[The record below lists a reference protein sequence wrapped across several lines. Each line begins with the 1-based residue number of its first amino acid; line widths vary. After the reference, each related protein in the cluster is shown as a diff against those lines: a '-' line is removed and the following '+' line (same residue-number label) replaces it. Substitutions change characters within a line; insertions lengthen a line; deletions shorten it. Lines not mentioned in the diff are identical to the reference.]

1 MSQKCTKVM
10 DFLLSRRSVSAQSLV
25 SPIPSKPVIERL
37 LLAAARTPDHGK
49 LVPWRFLVI
58 EQKSTPKLAKLI
70 LDIGN
75 SHHLDADKL
84 KKNANTFLNA
94 PLIIA
99 VIFSPKATDRIP
111 LIEQKLSAGAACLA
125 LLNSALADGWGA
137 NWLTGWMSRDKDFLK
152 KGLKLKNDE
161 FVAGF
166 IHIGTPKSTPL
177 ERERPNMGEITE
189 WLT

>member
-1 MSQKCTKVM
+1 MGSNKTVFFIV
-10 DFLLSRRSVSAQSLV
+10 FLLISLY
-25 SPIPSKPVIERL
+25 PL
-37 LLAAARTPDHGK
+37 LNEG
-49 LVPWRFLVI
+49 
-58 EQKSTPKLAKLI
+58 
-70 LDIGN
+70 
-75 SHHLDADKL
+75 HLRVWS
-84 KKNANTFLNA
+84 
-94 PLIIA
+94 LIIA